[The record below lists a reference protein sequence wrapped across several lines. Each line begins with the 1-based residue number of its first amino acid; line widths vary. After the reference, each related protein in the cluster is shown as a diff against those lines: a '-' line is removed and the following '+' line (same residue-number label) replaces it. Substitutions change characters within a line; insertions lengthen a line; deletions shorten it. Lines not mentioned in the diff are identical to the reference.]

1 MGDSHSVQSE
11 AQLKQITNIRALA
24 EKVTVSVGTLIFN
37 KNKQGINNTIC
48 TNRMVAIKKLVI
60 VIDILTRRWM
70 DGHLHVA
77 IQACT

>member
-48 TNRMVAIKKLVI
+48 TNRMVAIKK
-60 VIDILTRRWM
+60 
-70 DGHLHVA
+70 
-77 IQACT
+77 